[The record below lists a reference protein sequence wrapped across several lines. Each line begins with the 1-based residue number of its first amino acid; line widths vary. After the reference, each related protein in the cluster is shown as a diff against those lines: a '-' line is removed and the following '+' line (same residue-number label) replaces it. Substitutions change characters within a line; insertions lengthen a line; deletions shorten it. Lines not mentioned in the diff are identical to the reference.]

1 MSVGEF
7 GEQLSDPCQVD
18 VERQEETIY
27 VRVSGALDVDCG
39 RILDTTLAAFPD
51 EGATAIIVDL
61 RALEFV
67 DSAGLRV
74 LLEHELR
81 SQKKGFGFSLI
92 APQGHPKKVFDMTNI
107 GQVIDVLPD
116 PDAPT
121 SEAAKAAVPAQAI
134 HPRPKGAT
142 WFPYVL
148 DSNRSWP
155 SSNRPSKKRC
165 SKAWAL
171 PSRRWRC

>member
-7 GEQLSDPCQVD
+7 GEQFRDPCQVD
-18 VERQEETIY
+18 VERLEDTIV

-39 RILDTTLAAFPD
+39 SVLDATLAGFPD
-51 EGATAIIVDL
+51 EGAQSVVVDL

-74 LLEHELR
+74 LLEHQLR

-92 APQGHPKKVFDMTNI
+92 APRGHPKKVFDMTNI
-107 GQVIDVLPD
+107 GQVIEVRPD

-121 SEAAKAAVPAQAI
+121 SDAAKAADRASAGLGTDEPDPADWLQR
-134 HPRPKGAT
+134 RPG
-142 WFPYVL
+142 
-148 DSNRSWP
+148 
-155 SSNRPSKKRC
+155 
-165 SKAWAL
+165 
-171 PSRRWRC
+171 

>member
-7 GEQLSDPCQVD
+7 GEQLQDPCHID

-39 RILDTTLAAFPD
+39 RVLDTTLAGFPD
-51 EGATAIIVDL
+51 DGATAIIVDL

-92 APQGHPKKVFDMTNI
+92 APHGHPKKVFDMTNI
-107 GQVIDVLPD
+107 GQVIEILPD

-121 SEAAKAAVPAQAI
+121 SDAAKAADRASAGLGTDEPDPADWL
-134 HPRPKGAT
+134 HRRPR
-142 WFPYVL
+142 
-148 DSNRSWP
+148 
-155 SSNRPSKKRC
+155 
-165 SKAWAL
+165 
-171 PSRRWRC
+171 